1 MFSSWKGYEEQDYFH
16 VFFGS
21 LFTQKR
27 TEKKSTEMGF
37 NVHLPSVLLL
47 FASFY
52 DSSIENNVER
62 ARRRKETAKG
72 IEGEEEPKLASALE
86 ETDGR

>member
-1 MFSSWKGYEEQDYFH
+1 
-16 VFFGS
+16 
-21 LFTQKR
+21 
-27 TEKKSTEMGF
+27 MGF

-86 ETDGR
+86 ENRRQVNTEMCCTSPGLCLQKLLSSPVDAT